1 MPKYTITDNYALIDK
16 LKENRTLTKDEWTRL
31 ITERTPELAEHLFSL
46 AREERRLHYGHDIYI
61 RGTTASTAESAGAT
75 PTPSATGSRKRI
87 FSPAAIPATG

>member
-46 AREERRLHYGHDIYI
+46 AREERQ
-61 RGTTASTAESAGAT
+61 
-75 PTPSATGSRKRI
+75 
-87 FSPAAIPATG
+87 